1 MYDVKQE
8 QYTTIIRE
16 MFRHEKEGF
25 HPGGAMIPA
34 LICAFESDAKTMRT
48 WRLPS

>member
-16 MFRHEKEGF
+16 MIRHEKEGF
-25 HPGGAMIPA
+25 HPGGP
-34 LICAFESDAKTMRT
+34 
-48 WRLPS
+48 